1 MAARPSP
8 LVESAAVVV
17 ALLAIAIAATYP
29 LMTHLGTH
37 LPNDLG
43 DPVLNASIL
52 AWDASAL
59 ARRGAHLWD
68 APNFFPYLRTLAYS
82 DHLLGI
88 ALFTSPLQWLIGNA
102 VLVYNIAFIGSFVNA
117 GAGMY
122 LLVRTLARRR
132 DVAFLAALIF
142 AFSPFRVAH
151 LAHVQ
156 WLTTGWLPL
165 SLWGLHRYMST
176 GALRFLLTAAIGYV
190 LQSLT
195 VMYFAY
201 FALLPLGVVAIAE
214 AWRVRPPLAR
224 TAAHLAAAAVVVVAA
239 LSPIIREYAWV
250 REDRGFTRPP
260 IEIQAYSADASEY
273 FRGHHL
279 VRLWRHAPHGTGE
292 HELFPGGIAI
302 VLAAIAVATSRGSS
316 RWSVGLYAG
325 IAAAAFVLS
334 LGPHPAAW
342 GHEAPFPGPYQ
353 LLLDI
358 VPGLDGL
365 RAVARIAAIV
375 QLGLAVLAGFG
386 ASALLARLSSRGR
399 TAAVASLGVA
409 IVAEGWA
416 APIPIAR
423 FDPFGGAADRAA
435 YDFIRDGGPGA
446 VVDLPL
452 SLDRPYRELRYQ
464 YLTLVHRHRT
474 VNGASSYDPTLHRFL
489 GLSDQSSIADVDHMD
504 VAAAFLRGMG
514 VRYIVVHLRDF
525 DEPAD
530 AVAVVR
536 GLAAA
541 DRDVVARK
549 QFGNTVVFV
558 LAPDATTS
566 HTETLQPVSAAS
578 IRAKASDEEG
588 RLPFLFDRDRDSRW
602 LTGARQ
608 SGREWIE
615 LALDRPR
622 DVALVRMQTAERS
635 FGDYPR
641 ELAIDVV
648 EDSGTRTLFRG
659 SVMPAFGR
667 GLGVDY
673 KYPPI
678 DIALPPNHARTIRLR
693 QLGTTDRMFWSIHEL
708 QLWARP

>member
-1 MAARPSP
+1 MSTRPSP
-8 LVESAAVVV
+8 LVESVAVVA

-29 LMTHLGTH
+29 LITHLGTY

-43 DPVLNASIL
+43 DPVLNAWIL

-59 ARRGAHLWD
+59 ARGGAHLWD
-68 APNFFPYLRTLAYS
+68 APNFFPYLHTLAYS

-88 ALFTSPLQWLIGNA
+88 ALFTAPLQWLSGNA
-102 VLVYNIAFIGSFVNA
+102 VLVYNIAFIGAFVNA

-132 DVAFLAALIF
+132 DVAFLSALIF

-151 LAHVQ
+151 IAHVQ

-165 SLWGLHRYMST
+165 GLWGLHRYMST
-176 GALRFLLTAAIGYV
+176 GALRFLLTAVIGYLV
-190 LQSLT
+190 QSFT
-195 VMYFAY
+195 AMYFVY

-214 AWRVRPPLAR
+214 IWRVRPPRAR
-224 TAAHLAAAAVVVVAA
+224 TAAHLAAAAVIVVAA
-239 LSPIIREYAWV
+239 LVPIVREYSWV

-260 IEIQAYSADASEY
+260 AEIQAYSADASEY

-292 HELFPGGIAI
+292 HELFPGGVAI
-302 VLAAIAVATSRGSS
+302 VLAAIALVTARGRS
-316 RWSVGLYAG
+316 RWYVWLYAG
-325 IAAAAFVLS
+325 IAGAAFVLS

-353 LLLDI
+353 LLLDV
-358 VPGLDGL
+358 VPGLDGV
-365 RAVARIAAIV
+365 RAVARIASIV
-375 QLGLAVLAGFG
+375 LLGLSVLAGLG
-386 ASALLARLSSRGR
+386 AIALLARLSSRGR
-399 TAAVASLGVA
+399 IAVVVALGLA

-416 APIPIAR
+416 TPIPIAR
-423 FDPFGGAADRAA
+423 FDPIGGAADRHA
-435 YDFIRDGGPGA
+435 YEFVRDGGPGA

-452 SLDRPYRELRYQ
+452 SLDRHDRELRYQ
-464 YLTLVHRHRT
+464 YLTLFHGHRT
-474 VNGASSYDPTLHRFL
+474 VNGSSSYDPTLHRFL
-489 GLSDQSSIADVDHMD
+489 GISDQSSIADVNHMD

-514 VRYIVVHLRDF
+514 VRYIVVHVRDF
-525 DEPAD
+525 DEPA
-530 AVAVVR
+530 AALAVVT
-536 GLAAA
+536 GLGAD
-541 DRDVVARK
+541 DRDVTARK
-549 QFGNTVVFV
+549 EFGNTVVFV
-558 LAPDATTS
+558 LAPDTTS
-566 HTETLQPVSAAS
+566 HTEGLQPVSAAS
-578 IRAKASDEEG
+578 IHTKASDEQG
-588 RLPFLFDRDRDSRW
+588 RLPFLFDGDRDSRW

-608 SGREWIE
+608 SGTEWVE

-648 EDSGTRTLFRG
+648 EDGGTRTLFRG

-667 GLGVDY
+667 GLGIDY

-678 DIALPPNHARTIRLR
+678 DIALPANHAHAVRLR
-693 QLGTTDRMFWSIHEL
+693 QLGATEKMFWSIHEL
-708 QLWARP
+708 GLWERR